1 MSNASTIF
9 DLLGQVDNLNEPVPA
24 LNQRPVAFGLLIS
37 FLVSRPRPDRL
48 LELKLTNRQVV
59 SYICAI
65 ARLYVRFRVSKC
77 PGWDDLLVFLSMVCL
92 NTLVTPGEKLIL
104 MQGSDSQPRADCVG
118 TTMYVVVD
126 FYQDRPRV

>member
-9 DLLGQVDNLNEPVPA
+9 DLLGQVDNLGEPVPA

-37 FLVSRPRPDRL
+37 FLVSRLRPDYRL
-48 LELKLTNRQVV
+48 GQNLTRQQAV

-77 PGWDDLLVFLSMVCL
+77 PGWDDLLVFLSMVFTNSL
-92 NTLVTPGEKLIL
+92 
-104 MQGSDSQPRADCVG
+104 
-118 TTMYVVVD
+118 
-126 FYQDRPRV
+126 